1 MRRQALEMEAQKRAQ
16 QEEARK
22 KEEAKKMAEEARRKA
37 EEAVSAKRVFTLRMR
52 VCLPARCDRSMDSQP
67 ERMHG

>member
-37 EEAVSAKRVFTLRMR
+37 EEAVSAKRVFALHVR